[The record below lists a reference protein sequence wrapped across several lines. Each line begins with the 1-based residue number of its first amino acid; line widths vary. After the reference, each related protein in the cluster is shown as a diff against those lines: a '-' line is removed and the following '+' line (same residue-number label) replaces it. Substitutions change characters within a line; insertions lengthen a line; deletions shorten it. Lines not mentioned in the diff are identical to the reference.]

1 MKINV
6 VIPMAGLG
14 SRFSKVGYNKP
25 KPFIDVLGK
34 PMIERVIENLKIEN
48 ATYILIA
55 RKEHIENYPDTVEE
69 IKDKYNAI
77 FLPID
82 MVTEGAACTV
92 LFAREYI
99 NSDNPLIIAN
109 SDQIVDIKIKDF
121 VQIFFS
127 KIINIY
133 FLLTKVINKFYSFLI
148 FIRNFKFI

>member
-55 RKEHIENYPDTVEE
+55 RKEHIESERE
-69 IKDKYNAI
+69 ILKDHFG
-77 FLPID
+77 FLSSSLN
-82 MVTEGAACTV
+82 V
-92 LFAREYI
+92 
-99 NSDNPLIIAN
+99 
-109 SDQIVDIKIKDF
+109 KIEP
-121 VQIFFS
+121 S
-127 KIINIY
+127 A
-133 FLLTKVINKFYSFLI
+133 FLLKQSF
-148 FIRNFKFI
+148 K